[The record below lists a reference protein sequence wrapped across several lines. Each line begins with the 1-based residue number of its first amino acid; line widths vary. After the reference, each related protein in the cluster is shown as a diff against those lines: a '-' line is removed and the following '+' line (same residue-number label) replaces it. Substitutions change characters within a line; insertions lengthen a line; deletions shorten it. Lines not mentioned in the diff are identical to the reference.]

1 MQVPSVQQ
9 LICDCSR
16 IFLTQAE
23 LLTHLQDEMG
33 SGRGKV
39 RAESAS
45 TVAQEAVE
53 QKEENDDSCSTEVA
67 SVDHP
72 RLKKQKEEE
81 AEVHWAWLGP
91 DLRIISVALAA
102 ASPPSPSAA
111 QTDTTTMISCR
122 TCAFATAAH
131 AWRAAAAVHDARC
144 PHPDLGVDGAAP
156 LSSFALRCP
165 AVPSMLHEVPVSE
178 RASCFVM
185 FQCPDCSFIFLS
197 WARMEKHLTQSRHGL
212 RFCRDCNAHLNP
224 RGQLQARD
232 HKDITGHSDF
242 LNEHRSK
249 KDYEVVVNRLSP
261 GMKATVD
268 VPIGAVYTQTL
279 NERICFQCPAA
290 PRCWEIFT
298 TMPELEEHFRVT
310 RHNVMFCR
318 VCQDWVKITS
328 PHRSGIVTHA
338 HPVRTSDTNVELQQQ
353 RAAAGEALA
362 SGPAAP
368 APVSVDEEAAGGS
381 LVLRPG
387 DDFRVVTS
395 NEELLQCF
403 GHRFTAC
410 PVCNVAVEI
419 SRREQ
424 HIRSTACDSAVCRT
438 QWLQQQ
444 QHDADKGKF

>member
-9 LICDCSR
+9 FICDCSR

-23 LLTHLQDEMG
+23 ILAHLRDEMRSS
-33 SGRGKV
+33 SGKARV
-39 RAESAS
+39 RSAS
-45 TVAQEAVE
+45 AVAKEAV
-53 QKEENDDSCSTEVA
+53 KKREERDDSLSTKVA
-67 SVDHP
+67 SVDRP
-72 RLKKQKEEE
+72 ARAKKKQEEEE
-81 AEVHWAWLGP
+81 ADVHWAWLGP
-91 DLRIISVALAA
+91 DLRAISVALVS
-102 ASPPSPSAA
+102 ASIS
-111 QTDTTTMISCR
+111 TMIRCQ
-122 TCAFATAAH
+122 TCLFSTAAH
-131 AWRAAAAVHDARC
+131 AWGASAAAHDARC
-144 PHPDLGVDGAAP
+144 AKHDLVVDGAAP

-165 AVPSMLHEVPVSE
+165 SAPSMLHEVPVSE

-185 FQCPDCSFIFLS
+185 FQCPDCCFIFLS

-261 GMKATVD
+261 GMKVTVD
-268 VPIGAVYTQTL
+268 IPIGAVNARTL

-298 TMPELEEHFRVT
+298 TMPDLEEHFRVT

-338 HPVRTSDTNVELQQQ
+338 HPVRTSDTDVDLQPQQ
-353 RAAAGEALA
+353 PNALSGEAVA
-362 SGPAAP
+362 SGPSAP
-368 APVSVDEEAAGGS
+368 APVPVNEAAGGS
-381 LVLRPG
+381 LLLRPG
-387 DDFRVVTS
+387 DDLRVVTS

-403 GHRFTAC
+403 SSRFTAC
-410 PVCNVAVEI
+410 PVCKIAVEI
-419 SRREQ
+419 SKRAQ
-424 HIRSTACDSAVCRT
+424 HLRSTACDGAVCRT
-438 QWLQQQ
+438 QWLKQEQR
-444 QHDADKGKF
+444 DADKGKF